1 MSTHSVPLVWAST
14 PRMTATPADTSACRA
29 SGGAPGHG
37 STHPNRWAPH
47 PSSGAPTA
55 KPVADQITER
65 TAGSLANHA
74 PIPGSVPRAP
84 TYDQTVSTEDHP
96 RHVMVLAGGLTHER
110 EISLRSGSRLADAL
124 RSVGHEV
131 TVLEPNAELLP
142 WLIQHQPDAAVIA
155 LHGGEGESGDIQ
167 SVLELMGI
175 PYLGTSSRHCP
186 LAFDKTIAKSII
198 HQAGL
203 RTPPW
208 ITLAHSTFG
217 DLGAKP
223 VLAAVSERLGFPLMI
238 KPNMGGSALGAS
250 VAATPYDLPS
260 ALVGAFSYGES
271 ALIERFIRGTELAVT
286 VVQLDDTGP
295 QVLPLVEIRP
305 PGDILDYESHYTA
318 GSTVYYSPPT
328 ITEDVTQSAVDLS
341 LATFR
346 LLSLRDIARIDIL
359 IDSSGSAH
367 FLEATTSPGLTET
380 SILNV
385 AVARAGLSI
394 GSLYSRLIGRLI
406 EKGQQP

>member
-1 MSTHSVPLVWAST
+1 
-14 PRMTATPADTSACRA
+14 
-29 SGGAPGHG
+29 
-37 STHPNRWAPH
+37 
-47 PSSGAPTA
+47 
-55 KPVADQITER
+55 
-65 TAGSLANHA
+65 
-74 PIPGSVPRAP
+74 
-84 TYDQTVSTEDHP
+84 
-96 RHVMVLAGGLTHER
+96 MVLAGGLTHER

-124 RSVGHEV
+124 RSVGHDV
-131 TVLEPNAELLP
+131 TVLEPDADLLP
-142 WLIQHQPDAAVIA
+142 WLILHRPDAAVIA

-167 SVLELMGI
+167 GVLELVGI

-198 HQAGL
+198 DHAGL

-223 VLAAVSERLGFPLMI
+223 ILAAVTKRLGFPLII
-238 KPNMGGSALGAS
+238 KPSMGGSALGVS

-260 ALVGAFSYGES
+260 ALVGALAYGENV
-271 ALIERFIRGTELAVT
+271 LIERFIKGTELAVT

-295 QVLPLVEIRP
+295 KVFPVVEIRP
-305 PGDILDYESHYTA
+305 SGDILDYESHYTA
-318 GSTVYYSPPT
+318 GSAVYYSPPT
-328 ITEDVTQSAVDLS
+328 ITEDATQSAVDLS

-359 IDSSGSAH
+359 VDSSGSAH

-385 AVARAGLSI
+385 AAAQAGLSI
-394 GSLYSRLIGRLI
+394 GSLYSRLIGRVI
-406 EKGQQP
+406 DKGHQA

>member
-1 MSTHSVPLVWAST
+1 
-14 PRMTATPADTSACRA
+14 
-29 SGGAPGHG
+29 
-37 STHPNRWAPH
+37 
-47 PSSGAPTA
+47 
-55 KPVADQITER
+55 
-65 TAGSLANHA
+65 
-74 PIPGSVPRAP
+74 
-84 TYDQTVSTEDHP
+84 
-96 RHVMVLAGGLTHER
+96 MVLAGGLTRER

-238 KPNMGGSALGAS
+238 KPSMGGSALGAS